1 MVPEPFGTARPR
13 MAALGLLSTERPR
26 RGPFSFPAKAGRSSP
41 AAQAWL
47 LLAWQLG
54 GESQAWGG
62 TGSAHGGLQAVPPPQ
77 VGNK

>member
-1 MVPEPFGTARPR
+1 MVPEPFGTTRPR

-54 GESQAWGG
+54 GGEPSVGRDGKRTQGAA
-62 TGSAHGGLQAVPPPQ
+62 GSAPSPGW
-77 VGNK
+77 K